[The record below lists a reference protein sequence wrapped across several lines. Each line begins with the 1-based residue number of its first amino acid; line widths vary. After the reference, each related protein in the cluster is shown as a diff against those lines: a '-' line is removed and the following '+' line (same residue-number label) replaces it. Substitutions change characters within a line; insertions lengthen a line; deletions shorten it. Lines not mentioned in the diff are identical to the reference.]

1 MKKAWTSRPLDL
13 GADDVHVWYAFPE
26 RVADPASVEHLRA
39 ILSDEETARQRRFV
53 FEKDRDLFLVARV
66 LVRIVLSRYAGVAAA
81 AWSFTEDA
89 HGKPEIAGPAE
100 GAGLRFN
107 LSHTDGLATCA
118 VTRNH
123 DVGVDVENVNRRV
136 SMTELAR
143 RYFAAREAEAIE
155 RLSGAAQRERFFA
168 HWTLKEA
175 YVKTRGLG
183 LSIPLDGFAF
193 EFDSRDNA
201 RIVFMNAVTDS
212 AADWQF
218 ARFQPSRPH
227 RIAVA
232 IRAPSDRPLSISIQ
246 EMIPPGGFDTV

>member
-1 MKKAWTSRPLDL
+1 MTEAWTSRPLDL
-13 GADDVHVWYAFPE
+13 GTDEVHVWYAFPE
-26 RVADPASVEHLRA
+26 RVAGLTSVEHLRA

-66 LVRIVLSRYAGVAAA
+66 LVRVVLSRYAGVAAA
-81 AWSFTEDA
+81 AWNFTEDA

-100 GAGLRFN
+100 GIGLRFN
-107 LSHTDGLATCA
+107 LSHTGGMATCA

-168 HWTLKEA
+168 YWTLKEA
-175 YVKTRGLG
+175 YVKARGLG

-201 RIVFMNAVTDS
+201 RIVFMDAVTDS

-232 IRAPSDRPLSISIQ
+232 IRAPSDRPLAISIQ